1 MIENFIEFSKQTNT
15 GIIKLN
21 RPKALNALNYEMAVV
36 FLKQLKNWQSD
47 NSIKRILITGEGN
60 AFCAGGDVKNLILSP
75 DNQLKKKFFQK
86 EYTLNNCINE
96 FTKDYLSI
104 WNGIIMGGGAGL
116 SIYGNYRIAT
126 EKTRFAMPESAI
138 GFFPDI
144 GASYFLSKLKKG
156 VGLFLGLT
164 GYIINARDVLDLN
177 LATHYYHSK
186 NISKIKKNYIQK
198 GYLKTTDQYPKMES
212 ELKKNE
218 NFIEDIF
225 QNDLKFIFLKLKTSK
240 SDFGQKIYTHL
251 LKRCPMSL
259 AVSTKLINNAKS
271 KSLSQCLEIEYQ
283 LCQHMVYR
291 NDFENGVNAVLVN
304 KTYKPQWNPSK
315 IENINY
321 EEVDKMFEP
330 HVEKLYL

>member
-225 QNDLKFIFLKLKTSK
+225 QNDLKFIFSKLKTSK